1 MHLQL
6 HQHELLVT
14 VMAYAMIKDKFNT
27 KPPRDWGDEGH
38 HLTDEVLQVVEAL
51 WTHKVKLGATLSRMK
66 VHAGALNIAQ
76 LLPESTRER
85 FCEVTTEPIY
95 VRVNADI
102 DVTSRICAAGFKLI
116 GRSEQLVSCHNSAQL
131 LRDDLLA
138 FSSDCRTILW
148 GNELVENGLIIP
160 QVCLHSQCYCRVYQ
174 SMHYFRIH

>member
-1 MHLQL
+1 M
-6 HQHELLVT
+6 
-14 VMAYAMIKDKFNT
+14 
-27 KPPRDWGDEGH
+27 
-38 HLTDEVLQVVEAL
+38 EAL

-116 GRSEQLVSCHNSAQL
+116 GRSEQLVSCSTL
-131 LRDDLLA
+131 K
-138 FSSDCRTILW
+138 STCYSKITVTKRTNAAYL
-148 GNELVENGLIIP
+148 NK
-160 QVCLHSQCYCRVYQ
+160 HYQ
-174 SMHYFRIH
+174 AANMKCQSCFA